1 MATAGSILG
10 HSVLRREDAA
20 LLVGGRPYVDDL
32 DIPARSVVFVRSDV
46 PHGRILSI
54 SGGEGVYVAE
64 DLNIPDMLAGP
75 PAPAHFGRP
84 ALATGT
90 VGYVGDPVAVVVAD
104 TLAEARD
111 RAEEV
116 IVEIEELP
124 GNSDPTAAG
133 EVVFE
138 VDPIEDP
145 GALDGADVVVSF
157 RYVNQKIAPAPMETN
172 GILAIPNVDG
182 TNGQGRLR
190 LWVPTQC
197 PFSVQRTIADCLG
210 LDLDRIH
217 VVVPATGGGFGA
229 KGHAYVEQVVTAALA
244 MRLGE
249 PLLWIES
256 RTENMLHM
264 GHARGQVQDV
274 QVGARADGTVVGMK
288 WSVTQDAGAY
298 PDIGAWLTFYT
309 KMMASGTY
317 RIPRIDFRA
326 RSVVTNTAPT
336 GALRGAGRPEAA
348 ATVER
353 AMDLLAAEVGLDPV
367 EVRRRNL
374 LETHSDPVVTPTGAV
389 YDAGDYLAAMERAVE
404 LVGYDD
410 LRREQAERRARG
422 DRHQLGIGVANYI
435 EVTGNG
441 PSNDYGSVEV
451 HDDGA
456 VTVLSGVSS
465 HGQGHQT
472 TYAQIASEQ
481 LGIGWEHITVVQ
493 SDTDLVPRGNGT
505 YGSRSLQLGGSA
517 IDRAAAAVV
526 DQARQLAA
534 EHLEANVD
542 DIAVYHGEGL
552 GVAGSPDTVLSWSRL
567 AELSP
572 EPLAAECDFDQ
583 GARSYPFG
591 THVAVVEV
599 DTETGGVHQLRHLCV
614 DDCGNVI
621 NPLLAEGQQHG
632 GIAQGIAQAL
642 WEEMVF
648 DVGAGPRTTNFG
660 DYLIPS
666 AAEFCDFETHRNTTP
681 TPLNPLGAK
690 GIGEAGTVGATPAV
704 QSAVIDALAP
714 YGVRHLDMPLT
725 PEKVWRA
732 LSGNG
737 DRNRRSTS
745 T

>member
-20 LLVGGRPYVDDL
+20 LLIGGRPYVDDL

-46 PHGRILSI
+46 PHGRILGI
-54 SGGEGVYVAE
+54 SGGEGVYTAE

-124 GNSDPTAAG
+124 GISDPMAAG

-145 GALDGADVVVSF
+145 EALDGADVVVSF

-182 TNGQGRLR
+182 DDGQGRLR

-197 PFSVQRTIADCLG
+197 PFSVQRTIADCLE
-210 LDLDRIH
+210 LDIDQVH

-274 QVGARADGTVVGMK
+274 QVGARADGTVVGMR

-374 LETHSDPVVTPTGAV
+374 IETHSDPVVTPTGAV

-410 LRREQAERRARG
+410 LRREQAERRRRG

-441 PSNDYGSVEV
+441 PSNDYGSVEI
-451 HDDGA
+451 HDDGTA
-456 VTVLSGVSS
+456 TVLSGVSS

-481 LGIGWEHITVVQ
+481 LGIGWEHITVIQ

-583 GARSYPFG
+583 GARSFPFG

-648 DVGAGPRTTNFG
+648 DAGAGPRTTNFG

-732 LSGNG
+732 LCGDGDGNQ
-737 DRNRRSTS
+737 RSTS

>member
-46 PHGRILSI
+46 PHGRIVSI
-54 SGGEGVYVAE
+54 SGGEGVYTAE

-84 ALATGT
+84 ALARGT
-90 VGYVGDPVAVVVAD
+90 VGYVGDPIAVVVAD
-104 TLAEARD
+104 SLAEARD

-116 IVEIEELP
+116 TVEIEELP
-124 GNSDPTAAG
+124 AVSDPMAAT

-182 TNGQGRLR
+182 TGRLR

-197 PFSVQRTIADCLG
+197 PFSVQQTIAACLE

-229 KGHAYVEQVVTAALA
+229 KGHAYVEQVVTASLA

-249 PLLWIES
+249 PLSWIES

-274 QVGARADGTVVGMK
+274 QIGARADGTVVGMK
-288 WSVTQDAGAY
+288 WNVTQDAGAY
-298 PDIGAWLTFYT
+298 PDIGAWLIFYT

-317 RIPRIDFRA
+317 KIPRMDFRA
-326 RSVVTNTAPT
+326 RSVVTNSAPT

-348 ATVER
+348 ALVER
-353 AMDLLAAEVGLDPV
+353 AMDMLAAETRLDPV

-374 LETHSDPVVTPTGAV
+374 IETHSEPFETLTGAV
-389 YDAGDYLAAMERAVE
+389 YDAGDYLGAMERAVE
-404 LVGYDD
+404 LAGYDE
-410 LRREQAERRARG
+410 LRREQAERRSRG
-422 DRHQLGIGVANYI
+422 DRYQLGIGVANYI

-441 PSNDYGSVEV
+441 PSNDYGSVEI
-451 HDDGA
+451 HDDGTA
-456 VTVLSGVSS
+456 TVLSGVSS

-481 LGIGWEHITVVQ
+481 LGIGWQQISVVQ

-517 IDRAAAAVV
+517 IDRAAAAVA
-526 DQARQLAA
+526 DQARQVAA
-534 EHLEANVD
+534 DYLEANVD
-542 DIAVYHGEGL
+542 DISVYHGEGL
-552 GVAGSPDTVLSWSRL
+552 GVAGSPDTVLSWARL

-583 GARSYPFG
+583 GARTFPFG

-599 DTETGGVHQLRHLCV
+599 DTETGGVRQLRHLCV

-642 WEEMVF
+642 WEEMVY
-648 DVGAGPRTTNFG
+648 DAGAGPRTTNFG

-666 AAEFCDFETHRNTTP
+666 AAEFCNFETHRNNTP

-725 PEKVWRA
+725 PERVWRA
-732 LSGNG
+732 MTTDGNG
-737 DRNRRSTS
+737 R
-745 T
+745 

>member
-1 MATAGSILG
+1 MSRAGSILG

-32 DIPARSVVFVRSDV
+32 DVEARSVVFVRSDV
-46 PHGRILSI
+46 PHGRIVSI
-54 SGGEGVYVAE
+54 SGGEGVYTTD
-64 DLNIPDMLAGP
+64 DLNLPDVLAGA
-75 PAPAHFGRP
+75 PAPSHFGRP
-84 ALATGT
+84 ALARGT
-90 VGYVGDPVAVVVAD
+90 VRYVGEPVAAVVAD

-111 RAEEV
+111 RAENV
-116 IVEIEELP
+116 VVEIEELP
-124 GNSDPTAAG
+124 AVSDPMAAT

-182 TNGQGRLR
+182 SNGRGRLK

-197 PFSVQRTIADCLG
+197 PFSVQGRIATCLG
-210 LDLDRIH
+210 LDIEQVH

-229 KGHAYVEQVVTAALA
+229 KSHAFVEQVVTAALA
-244 MRLGE
+244 VRLGY
-249 PLLWIES
+249 PLRWIES

-274 QVGARADGTVVGMK
+274 QIGARSDGTVVGMK
-288 WSVTQDAGAY
+288 VSVTQDAGAY
-298 PDIGAWLTFYT
+298 PDIGAWLIFYT

-326 RSVVTNTAPT
+326 RSVLTNTAPT

-348 ATVER
+348 ALVER
-353 AMDLLAAEVGLDPV
+353 AMDLVAAELGLDAV

-374 LETHSDPVVTPTGAV
+374 LETHDTPFETPTGAV
-389 YDAGDYLAAMERAVE
+389 YDAGDYLGAMERAVE
-404 LVGYDD
+404 LAGYDD
-410 LRREQAERRARG
+410 LRREQSERRRRG
-422 DRHQLGIGVANYI
+422 DRYQLGIGVANYI

-441 PSNDYGSVEV
+441 PSNDYGSVEI
-451 HDDGA
+451 HDDA
-456 VTVLSGVSS
+456 TVTVLSGVSS

-481 LGIGWEHITVVQ
+481 LGIPMADIAVIQ

-526 DQARQLAA
+526 EQARHVAA
-534 EHLEANVD
+534 EHLEANVE
-542 DIAVYHGEGL
+542 DISVYHGEGL
-552 GVAGSPDTVLSWSRL
+552 GVAGSPGTVLSWRKL
-567 AELSP
+567 AELAS

-583 GARSYPFG
+583 GARTYPFG

-599 DTETGGVHQLRHLCV
+599 DTETGGVRQLRHLCV

-632 GIAQGIAQAL
+632 GIAQGIGQAL
-642 WEEMVF
+642 WEEMVY
-648 DVGAGPRTTNFG
+648 DADAGPRTTNFG

-704 QSAVIDALAP
+704 QSAVVDALAP
-714 YGVRHLDMPLT
+714 FGVRHLDMPLT

-732 LSGNG
+732 ISGNG
-737 DRNRRSTS
+737 NGR
-745 T
+745 

>member
-32 DIPARSVVFVRSDV
+32 DVDARSVVFVRSDV
-46 PHGRILSI
+46 PHGRIIDI
-54 SGGEGVYVAE
+54 SGGEGVYTAE
-64 DLNIPDMLAGP
+64 DLDLPDMLAGA

-84 ALATGT
+84 TLARGT
-90 VGYVGDPVAVVVAD
+90 VGYVGDPIAAVVAD
-104 TLAEARD
+104 TLTEARD
-111 RAEEV
+111 RAEDV
-116 IVEIEELP
+116 VVEIEELP
-124 GNSDPTAAG
+124 ANSDPMAAT

-145 GALDGADVVVSF
+145 GALDDADVVVSF

-172 GILAIPNVDG
+172 GILAIPNVDA
-182 TNGQGRLR
+182 TNGEGRLR

-197 PFSVQRTIADCLG
+197 PFSVQRTMATCLG
-210 LDLDRIH
+210 LDIEQVH

-244 MRLGE
+244 LRLGY
-249 PLLWIES
+249 PLRWIES

-274 QVGARADGTVVGMK
+274 RIGARADGTVVGMK
-288 WSVTQDAGAY
+288 VNVTADAGAY

-326 RSVVTNTAPT
+326 RSVLTNTAPT

-348 ATVER
+348 ALVER
-353 AMDLLAAEVGLDPV
+353 AMDLLAAEIGLDAV

-374 LETHSDPVVTPTGAV
+374 LETHSGPVTTPTGAV
-389 YDAGDYLAAMERAVE
+389 YDSGDYLGTMERAIE
-404 LVGYDD
+404 LAGYDD
-410 LRREQAERRARG
+410 LRHEQSERRNRG
-422 DRHQLGIGVANYI
+422 DRHLLGIGVANYI

-441 PSNDYGSVEV
+441 PSSDYGSVRI
-451 HDDGA
+451 HDDGTA
-456 VTVLSGVSS
+456 TVLSGVSS

-481 LGIGWEHITVVQ
+481 LGIPMADIAVIQ

-517 IDRAAAAVV
+517 IDRAAVAVV
-526 DQARQLAA
+526 EQARNVAA

-542 DIAVYHGEGL
+542 DIAVYHGDGL
-552 GVAGSPDTVLSWSRL
+552 GVAGSPGTVLSWERL
-567 AELSP
+567 AALSP
-572 EPLAAECDFDQ
+572 EPLTAECDFDQ
-583 GARSYPFG
+583 GARTFPFG

-599 DTETGGVHQLRHLCV
+599 DTETGGVRLLRHLCV
-614 DDCGNVI
+614 DDCGNVV

-632 GIAQGIAQAL
+632 GIAQGVAQAL
-642 WEEMVF
+642 WEEMVY
-648 DVGAGPRTTNFG
+648 DDHAGPRTTNFG

-666 AAEFCDFETHRNTTP
+666 AAEFCDFETHRTTTP

-714 YGVRHLDMPLT
+714 FGVRHLDMPLT

-732 LSGNG
+732 MSDSSNG
-737 DRNRRSTS
+737 H
-745 T
+745 

>member
-1 MATAGSILG
+1 MTTAGSILG

-20 LLVGGRPYVDDL
+20 LLTGGRAYVDDL
-32 DIPARSVVFVRSDV
+32 DLPARSVVFVRSDV
-46 PHGRILSI
+46 PHGRIVGI
-54 SGGEGVYVAE
+54 SGGEGVYTAE
-64 DLNIPDMLAGP
+64 DLNLPDMLAGP
-75 PAPAHFGRP
+75 PAPSHFGRP
-84 ALATGT
+84 ALARGT
-90 VGYVGDPVAVVVAD
+90 VGYVGDPVAAVVAD

-116 IVEIEELP
+116 TVEIEELP
-124 GNSDPTAAG
+124 AVSDLNDAT

-138 VDPIEDP
+138 VDPLDDP
-145 GALDGADVVVSF
+145 EALEGADVVVPF

-172 GILAIPNVDG
+172 GILAVPNADDR
-182 TNGQGRLR
+182 GRLG

-197 PFSVQRTIADCLG
+197 PFSVRATIATCLG
-210 LDLDRIH
+210 LDTEQVH

-244 MRLGE
+244 VRLGE

-274 QVGARADGTVVGMK
+274 RIGARSDGTVVGMRI
-288 WSVTQDAGAY
+288 SVTQDAGAY

-326 RSVVTNTAPT
+326 RSVVTNSAPT

-348 ATVER
+348 ALVER
-353 AMDLLAAEVGLDPV
+353 GMDLVAAELGLDPV

-374 LETHSDPVVTPTGAV
+374 IEAHSDPVETPTGAV
-389 YDAGDYLAAMERAVE
+389 YDSGDYLAAMERAVE
-404 LVGYDD
+404 LAGYDD
-410 LRREQAERRARG
+410 LRAEQSERRRRG
-422 DRHQLGIGVANYI
+422 DRFQLGIGVANYI

-441 PSNDYGSVEV
+441 PSTDYGSVEV
-451 HDDGA
+451 HTDGT

-472 TYAQIASEQ
+472 TYAQIASAQ
-481 LGIGWEHITVVQ
+481 LGIPHDHIAVVQ

-517 IDRAAAAVV
+517 IDRAAAAVTE
-526 DQARQLAA
+526 QARRVAA
-534 EHLEANVD
+534 EHLEANID
-542 DIAVYHGEGL
+542 DIDVYHGEGL
-552 GVAGSPDTVLSWSRL
+552 GVAGSPDTVLSWARL
-567 AELSP
+567 VELSP
-572 EPLAAECDFDQ
+572 ESLAAECDFDQ
-583 GARSYPFG
+583 GARTFPFG

-599 DTETGGVHQLRHLCV
+599 DTETGAVRQLRHLCV

-642 WEEMVF
+642 WEEMVY
-648 DVGAGPRTTNFG
+648 DEGAGPRTTNFG

-666 AAEFCDFETHRNTTP
+666 AAEFCNFETHRNTTP

-732 LSGNG
+732 LSGSG
-737 DRNRRSTS
+737 SGA
-745 T
+745 

>member
-1 MATAGSILG
+1 MTVTAGSILG

-46 PHGRILSI
+46 PHGRIVSI
-54 SGGEGVYVAE
+54 SGGEGVYTAE

-84 ALATGT
+84 ALARGT
-90 VGYVGDPVAVVVAD
+90 VGYVGDPIAAVVAD
-104 TLAEARD
+104 THAEARD
-111 RAEEV
+111 RAEDV
-116 IVEIEELP
+116 VVEIEELP
-124 GNSDPTAAG
+124 AVSDPMAAT

-182 TNGQGRLR
+182 TGRLR

-197 PFSVQRTIADCLG
+197 PFSVQRTIATCLE
-210 LDLDRIH
+210 LDIEQVH

-229 KGHAYVEQVVTAALA
+229 KGHAYVEQVVTASLA

-274 QVGARADGTVVGMK
+274 QIGGRTDGTVVGMK
-288 WSVTQDAGAY
+288 WNVTQDAGAY

-317 RIPRIDFRA
+317 RIPRMDFQA
-326 RSVVTNTAPT
+326 RSVVTNSAPT

-348 ATVER
+348 ALVER
-353 AMDLLAAEVGLDPV
+353 AMDMLAAETGLDPV

-374 LETHSDPVVTPTGAV
+374 IETHSEPFETLTGAV
-389 YDAGDYLAAMERAVE
+389 YDAGDYLGAMERAVE
-404 LVGYDD
+404 LAGYDD

-422 DRHQLGIGVANYI
+422 DRYQLGIGVANYI

-441 PSNDYGSVEV
+441 PSNDYGSVEI
-451 HDDGA
+451 HDDGTA
-456 VTVLSGVSS
+456 TVLSGVSS

-481 LGIGWEHITVVQ
+481 LGIGWQQISVVQ

-517 IDRAAAAVV
+517 IDRAAAAVA
-526 DQARQLAA
+526 DQARQVAA
-534 EHLEANVD
+534 DYLEANVD
-542 DIAVYHGEGL
+542 DISVYHGEGL
-552 GVAGSPDTVLSWSRL
+552 GVAGSPDTVLSWARL

-572 EPLAAECDFDQ
+572 DPLAAEVDFDQ
-583 GARSYPFG
+583 GARTFPFG

-599 DTETGGVHQLRHLCV
+599 DTETGGVQQLRHLCV

-642 WEEMVF
+642 WEEMVY
-648 DVGAGPRTTNFG
+648 DAAAGPRTTNFG

-666 AAEFCDFETHRNTTP
+666 AAEFCDFETHRNNTP

-725 PEKVWRA
+725 PERVWRA
-732 LSGNG
+732 MTTGGNG
-737 DRNRRSTS
+737 R
-745 T
+745 

>member
-32 DIPARSVVFVRSDV
+32 DVDARSVVFVRSDV
-46 PHGRILSI
+46 PHGRIIGI
-54 SGGEGVYVAE
+54 SGGDGVYTAE
-64 DLNIPDMLAGP
+64 DLDLPDMLAGA

-84 ALATGT
+84 TLARGT
-90 VGYVGDPVAVVVAD
+90 VGYVGDPIAAVVAD
-104 TLAEARD
+104 TLTEARD
-111 RAEEV
+111 RAEDV
-116 IVEIEELP
+116 VVEIEELP
-124 GNSDPTAAG
+124 AVSDPMAAT

-172 GILAIPNVDG
+172 GILAIPNVDA
-182 TNGQGRLR
+182 TNGQERLR

-197 PFSVQRTIADCLG
+197 PFSVRRTMASCLG
-210 LDLDRIH
+210 LDIEQVH

-229 KGHAYVEQVVTAALA
+229 KAHAYVEQVVTAALA
-244 MRLGE
+244 VRLGY
-249 PLLWIES
+249 PLRWIES

-274 QVGARADGTVVGMK
+274 EIGARADGTVVGMK
-288 WSVTQDAGAY
+288 VRVTADAGAY
-298 PDIGAWLTFYT
+298 PDIGAWLIFYT

-326 RSVVTNTAPT
+326 RSVITNTAPT

-348 ATVER
+348 ALVER
-353 AMDLLAAEVGLDPV
+353 AMDLLAAEIGLDAV

-374 LETHSDPVVTPTGAV
+374 IETHSEPVETPTGAV
-389 YDAGDYLAAMERAVE
+389 YDAGDYLGAMERAVE
-404 LVGYDD
+404 LVDYDD
-410 LRREQAERRARG
+410 LRHDQSERRRRG
-422 DRHQLGIGVANYI
+422 DRHQIGIGVANYI

-441 PSNDYGSVEV
+441 PSTDYGSVRI
-451 HDDGA
+451 HDNGT

-481 LGIGWEHITVVQ
+481 LGIPMADITVIQ

-526 DQARQLAA
+526 EQARRIAA
-534 EHLEANVD
+534 EHLEANAD
-542 DIAVYHGEGL
+542 DIATYRGEGL

-567 AELSP
+567 AELAP

-583 GARSYPFG
+583 GARTFPFG

-599 DTETGGVHQLRHLCV
+599 DSETGGVRMLRHLCV

-632 GIAQGIAQAL
+632 GIAQGVAQAL
-642 WEEMVF
+642 WEEMVY
-648 DVGAGPRTTNFG
+648 DAGAGPRTTNFG

-704 QSAVIDALAP
+704 QSAVIDALTP
-714 YGVRHLDMPLT
+714 FGVRHLDMPLT

-732 LSGNG
+732 MSTGGNG
-737 DRNRRSTS
+737 R
-745 T
+745 

>member
-46 PHGRILSI
+46 PHGRIVSI
-54 SGGEGVYVAE
+54 SGGEGVYTAE

-90 VGYVGDPVAVVVAD
+90 VGYVGDPIAVVVAG

-116 IVEIEELP
+116 VVEIEELP
-124 GNSDPTAAG
+124 AVSDPMEGT
-133 EVVFE
+133 EIVFE

-145 GALDGADVVVSF
+145 GALDDAEVVVSF

-182 TNGQGRLR
+182 TGRLR

-197 PFSVQRTIADCLG
+197 PFSVQQTIAACLE
-210 LDLDRIH
+210 LDLDQIH

-229 KGHAYVEQVVTAALA
+229 KGHAYVEQVVTASLA

-249 PLLWIES
+249 PLRWIES

-274 QVGARADGTVVGMK
+274 QIGARADGTVVGMK
-288 WSVTQDAGAY
+288 WNVTQDAGAY

-317 RIPRIDFRA
+317 KIPRMDFRA
-326 RSVVTNTAPT
+326 RSVVTNSAPT

-348 ATVER
+348 ALVER
-353 AMDLLAAEVGLDPV
+353 AMDMLAAETGLDPV

-374 LETHSDPVVTPTGAV
+374 IETHSEPVETLTGAV
-389 YDAGDYLAAMERAVE
+389 YDAGDYLGAMERAVE
-404 LVGYDD
+404 LAGYDD
-410 LRREQAERRARG
+410 LRREQAERRACG
-422 DRHQLGIGVANYI
+422 DRYQLGIGVANYI

-441 PSNDYGSVEV
+441 PSNDYGSVEI
-451 HDDGA
+451 HDDGTA
-456 VTVLSGVSS
+456 TVLSGVSS

-481 LGIGWEHITVVQ
+481 LGIGWQQISVVQ

-517 IDRAAAAVV
+517 IDRAAAAVA
-526 DQARQLAA
+526 DQARQVAA
-534 EHLEANVD
+534 DYLEANVD
-542 DIAVYHGEGL
+542 DISVYHGEGL

-583 GARSYPFG
+583 GSRTFPFG

-599 DTETGGVHQLRHLCV
+599 DTETGGVRQLRHLCV

-632 GIAQGIAQAL
+632 GIAQGVAQAL
-642 WEEMVF
+642 WEEMVY
-648 DVGAGPRTTNFG
+648 DAGAGPRTTNFG

-666 AAEFCDFETHRNTTP
+666 AAEFCDFETHRNNTP

-725 PEKVWRA
+725 PERVWRA
-732 LSGNG
+732 MTTDGNG
-737 DRNRRSTS
+737 R
-745 T
+745 

>member
-1 MATAGSILG
+1 MATAGSVLG
-10 HSVLRREDAA
+10 HGVLRREDAA

-32 DIPARSVVFVRSDV
+32 DIETRSVVFVRSDV
-46 PHGRILSI
+46 PHGRIISI
-54 SGGEGVYVAE
+54 SGGEGVYTAE
-64 DLNIPDMLAGP
+64 DLDLPDMLAGP

-84 ALATGT
+84 ALARGT
-90 VGYVGDPVAVVVAD
+90 VGYVGDPLAAVVAD
-104 TLAEARD
+104 TVAEARD
-111 RAEEV
+111 RAEDV
-116 IVEIEELP
+116 VVEIEELP
-124 GNSDPTAAG
+124 ANSDPMAAT

-138 VDPIEDP
+138 VDPIDDP

-172 GILAIPNVDG
+172 GILAIPNVDA
-182 TNGQGRLR
+182 TNGHERLR

-197 PFSVQRTIADCLG
+197 PFSVQRTMATCLG
-210 LDLDRIH
+210 LDIEQVH

-244 MRLGE
+244 VRLGY
-249 PLLWIES
+249 PLRWIES

-274 QVGARADGTVVGMK
+274 EIGARADGTVVGMK
-288 WSVTQDAGAY
+288 VRVTADAGAY
-298 PDIGAWLTFYT
+298 PDIGAWLIFYT

-348 ATVER
+348 ALVER
-353 AMDLLAAEVGLDPV
+353 AMDLLAAEIGLDAV

-374 LETHSDPVVTPTGAV
+374 LETHSDPVTTATGAV
-389 YDAGDYLAAMERAVE
+389 YDAGDYLGTMERAVE

-410 LRREQAERRARG
+410 LRHEQSERRNRG
-422 DRHQLGIGVANYI
+422 DRHLLGIGVANYI

-441 PSNDYGSVEV
+441 PSSDYGSVRI
-451 HDDGA
+451 HDDGTA
-456 VTVLSGVSS
+456 TVLSGVSS

-481 LGIGWEHITVVQ
+481 LGIPMADIAVIQ

-517 IDRAAAAVV
+517 IDRAAVAVV
-526 DQARQLAA
+526 EQARNVAA

-542 DIAVYHGEGL
+542 DVAVYHGDGL
-552 GVAGSPDTVLSWSRL
+552 GVAGSPGTVLSWERL
-567 AELSP
+567 AALSP
-572 EPLAAECDFDQ
+572 EPLTAECDFDQ
-583 GARSYPFG
+583 GARTFPFG

-599 DTETGGVHQLRHLCV
+599 DTETGGVRLLRHLCV
-614 DDCGNVI
+614 DDCGNVV

-632 GIAQGIAQAL
+632 GIAQGVAQAL
-642 WEEMVF
+642 WEEMVY
-648 DVGAGPRTTNFG
+648 DDHAGPRTTNFG

-666 AAEFCDFETHRNTTP
+666 AAEFCDFETHRTTTP

-714 YGVRHLDMPLT
+714 FGVRHLDMPLT

-732 LSGNG
+732 MSDTSNG
-737 DRNRRSTS
+737 H
-745 T
+745 

>member
-20 LLVGGRPYVDDL
+20 LLTGGRPYVDDL
-32 DIPARSVVFVRSDV
+32 QIEARSVVFVRSDV

-54 SGGEGVYVAE
+54 SGGEGVYTAE
-64 DLNIPDMLAGP
+64 DLDLPDMLAGP
-75 PAPAHFGRP
+75 PAPSHFGRP

-90 VGYVGDPVAVVVAD
+90 VGYVGDPVAAVVAD
-104 TLAEARD
+104 TPAEARD

-116 IVEIEELP
+116 FVEIEELP
-124 GNSDPTAAG
+124 GNSDLMAAT

-138 VDPIEDP
+138 VDPLEDP
-145 GALDGADVVVSF
+145 GALDDAEVVVSF
-157 RYVNQKIAPAPMETN
+157 RYVNHKIAPAPMETN
-172 GILAIPNVDG
+172 GILAIPNFDG
-182 TNGQGRLR
+182 EQRLR
-190 LWVPTQC
+190 LWVPTQS
-197 PFSVQRTIADCLG
+197 PFSVQQTIATCLG
-210 LDLDRIH
+210 LDVDQVH

-244 MRLGE
+244 VRLGE
-249 PLLWIES
+249 PLLWTES

-274 QVGARADGTVVGMK
+274 QLGARADGTVVGMK
-288 WSVTQDAGAY
+288 VSVTQDAGAY

-309 KMMASGTY
+309 KMMAAGTY
-317 RIPRIDFRA
+317 QIPRIDFRA

-348 ATVER
+348 ALIER
-353 AMDLLAAEVGLDPV
+353 GMDLLAAEIGLDPV

-374 LETHSDPVVTPTGAV
+374 IQTHSDPVETLTGAV
-389 YDAGDYLAAMERAVE
+389 YDAGDYLGAMERAVG
-404 LVGYDD
+404 LVGYEE
-410 LRREQAERRARG
+410 LRREQAERRSRG
-422 DRHQLGIGVANYI
+422 DRYQLGIGVANYI

-441 PSNDYGSVEV
+441 PSSDYGSVEI
-451 HDDGA
+451 HADGTA
-456 VTVLSGVSS
+456 TVLSGVSS

-481 LGIGWEHITVVQ
+481 LGMPWGDITVVQ

-517 IDRAAAAVV
+517 IDRAAAEVV
-526 DQARQLAA
+526 ERARQVAA
-534 EHLEANVD
+534 EHLEANAD

-552 GVAGSPDTVLSWSRL
+552 GVAGSPDTVLSWAKL

-583 GARSYPFG
+583 GARTFPFG
-591 THVAVVEV
+591 THVAVVEL
-599 DTETGGVHQLRHLCV
+599 DTETGGVRQLRHLCV

-642 WEEMVF
+642 WEEMVY
-648 DVGAGPRTTNFG
+648 DADAGPRTTNFG

-666 AAEFCDFETHRNTTP
+666 AAEFCSFETYRNTTP

-704 QSAVIDALAP
+704 QSAVVDALAP

-732 LSGNG
+732 MSGVG
-737 DRNRRSTS
+737 SAG
-745 T
+745 

>member
-10 HSVLRREDAA
+10 HGVLRREDAA

-32 DIPARSVVFVRSDV
+32 DIEARSVVFVRSDV

-54 SGGEGVYVAE
+54 SGGEGVYTAD

-75 PAPAHFGRP
+75 PAPSHFGRP
-84 ALATGT
+84 ALARGT
-90 VGYVGDPVAVVVAD
+90 VGYVGDPVAAVVAD
-104 TLAEARD
+104 TVAEAHD
-111 RAEEV
+111 RAEDV
-116 IVEIEELP
+116 FVEIEQLP
-124 GNSDPTAAG
+124 AVSDPMAAT

-145 GALDGADVVVSF
+145 GALDDADVVVSF

-182 TNGQGRLR
+182 TGRLR

-197 PFSVQRTIADCLG
+197 PFSVQQTIAACLEI
-210 LDLDRIH
+210 DLDRVH

-274 QVGARADGTVVGMK
+274 QIGARADGTVVGMK

-353 AMDLLAAEVGLDPV
+353 AMDILAAELGMDAV

-374 LETHSDPVVTPTGAV
+374 IETHSEPVETLTGAV
-389 YDAGDYLAAMERAVE
+389 YDAGDYLGAMERAVE
-404 LVGYDD
+404 LAGYDE

-422 DRHQLGIGVANYI
+422 DRYQLGIGVANYI

-441 PSNDYGSVEV
+441 PSNDFGSVEI
-451 HDDGA
+451 HDDGT

-481 LGIGWEHITVVQ
+481 LGIGWEQISVVQ

-517 IDRAAAAVV
+517 IDRAAAAVA
-526 DQARQLAA
+526 DQARQVAA
-534 EHLEANVD
+534 DYLEANVD
-542 DIAVYHGEGL
+542 DISVYHGEGL

-583 GARSYPFG
+583 GARTFPFG

-599 DTETGGVHQLRHLCV
+599 DTETGGVQQLRHLCV

-642 WEEMVF
+642 WEEMVY
-648 DVGAGPRTTNFG
+648 DAGAGPRTTNFG

-666 AAEFCDFETHRNTTP
+666 AAEFCEFETHRNTTP

-704 QSAVIDALAP
+704 QSAVLDALAP
-714 YGVRHLDMPLT
+714 FGVRHLDMPLT
-725 PEKVWRA
+725 PGKVWQA
-732 LSGNG
+732 MATSGNG
-737 DRNRRSTS
+737 RQ
-745 T
+745 

>member
-32 DIPARSVVFVRSDV
+32 DVDARSVVFVRSDV
-46 PHGRILSI
+46 PHGRIIGI
-54 SGGEGVYVAE
+54 SGGDGVYTAE
-64 DLNIPDMLAGP
+64 DLDLPDMLAGA

-84 ALATGT
+84 TLARGT
-90 VGYVGDPVAVVVAD
+90 VGYVGDPIAAVVAD
-104 TLAEARD
+104 TFAEARD
-111 RAEEV
+111 RAEDV
-116 IVEIEELP
+116 VVEIEELP
-124 GNSDPTAAG
+124 AVSDPMAAT

-172 GILAIPNVDG
+172 GILAIPNVDA
-182 TNGQGRLR
+182 TNGQERLR

-197 PFSVQRTIADCLG
+197 PFSVRRTMASCLG
-210 LDLDRIH
+210 LDIEQVH

-229 KGHAYVEQVVTAALA
+229 KAHAYVEQVVTAALA
-244 MRLGE
+244 VRLGY
-249 PLLWIES
+249 PLRWIES

-274 QVGARADGTVVGMK
+274 EIGARADGTVVGMK
-288 WSVTQDAGAY
+288 VRVTADAGAY
-298 PDIGAWLTFYT
+298 PDIGAWLIFYT

-326 RSVVTNTAPT
+326 RSVITNTAPT

-348 ATVER
+348 ALVER
-353 AMDLLAAEVGLDPV
+353 AMDLLAAEIGLDAV

-374 LETHSDPVVTPTGAV
+374 IETHSEPVETPTGAV
-389 YDAGDYLAAMERAVE
+389 YDAGDYLGAMERAVE
-404 LVGYDD
+404 LVDYDD
-410 LRREQAERRARG
+410 LRHDQSERRRRG
-422 DRHQLGIGVANYI
+422 DRHQIGIGVANYI

-441 PSNDYGSVEV
+441 PSTDYGSVRI
-451 HDDGA
+451 HDNGT

-481 LGIGWEHITVVQ
+481 LGIPMADITVIQ

-526 DQARQLAA
+526 EHARRIAA
-534 EHLEANVD
+534 EHLEANAD
-542 DIAVYHGEGL
+542 DIATYRGEGL

-567 AELSP
+567 AELAP

-583 GARSYPFG
+583 GARTFPFG

-599 DTETGGVHQLRHLCV
+599 DSETGGVRMLRHLCV

-632 GIAQGIAQAL
+632 GIAQGVAQAL
-642 WEEMVF
+642 WEEMVY
-648 DVGAGPRTTNFG
+648 DAGAGPRTTNFG

-704 QSAVIDALAP
+704 QSAVIDALTP
-714 YGVRHLDMPLT
+714 FGVRHLDMPLT

-732 LSGNG
+732 MSTGGNG
-737 DRNRRSTS
+737 R
-745 T
+745 

>member
-10 HSVLRREDAA
+10 HSVLRREDAG
-20 LLVGGRPYVDDL
+20 LLTGGRSYVDDL
-32 DIPARSVVFVRSDV
+32 DIAARSVVFVRSDV
-46 PHGRILSI
+46 PHGRIVGI
-54 SGGEGVYVAE
+54 SGGEGVFTAE
-64 DLNIPDMLAGP
+64 DLQLPDMLAGP

-90 VGYVGDPVAVVVAD
+90 VGYVGDPVAVVVGD

-124 GNSDPTAAG
+124 GNADPMAAS

-145 GALDGADVVVSF
+145 GALEGADVVVSF
-157 RYVNQKIAPAPMETN
+157 RYLNQKIAPAPMETN
-172 GILAIPNVDG
+172 GILAVPDFDG
-182 TNGQGRLR
+182 AGRLR
-190 LWVPTQC
+190 LWVPTQS
-197 PFSVQRTIADCLG
+197 PFSVRQTVADCLR
-210 LDLDRIH
+210 LDPDRIH

-244 MRLGE
+244 VRLGE
-249 PLLWIES
+249 PLLWVES

-274 QVGARADGTVVGMK
+274 QIGARADGTVVGMT
-288 WSVTQDAGAY
+288 WRVTQDAGAY

-326 RSVVTNTAPT
+326 RSVITNTAPT

-353 AMDLLAAEVGLDPV
+353 AMDLLAAELGMDPV

-374 LETHSDPVVTPTGAV
+374 IETHSEPVVTPTGAV
-389 YDAGDYLAAMERAVE
+389 YDAGDYLAAMERAVD
-404 LVGYDD
+404 LVGYDE
-410 LRREQAERRARG
+410 LRAAQAERRRRG

-441 PSNDYGSVEV
+441 PSSDYGSVEI
-451 HDDGA
+451 HDDGT

-481 LGIGWEHITVVQ
+481 LGIPWERITVVQ
-493 SDTDLVPRGNGT
+493 SDTDVVPRGNGT

-517 IDRAAAAVV
+517 IDRAAAGVV
-526 DQARQLAA
+526 DQARQIAA
-534 EHLEANVD
+534 DHLEANVE
-542 DIAVYHGEGL
+542 DITVYHGAGL
-552 GVAGSPDTVLSWSRL
+552 GVAGSPDTALPWSKL
-567 AELSP
+567 AELAA

-583 GARSYPFG
+583 GARTFPFG

-599 DTETGGVHQLRHLCV
+599 DTETGGVRQLRHLCV

-632 GIAQGIAQAL
+632 GVAQGIAQAL

-648 DVGAGPRTTNFG
+648 DAGAGPRTTNFG

-725 PEKVWRA
+725 PERVWRA
-732 LSGNG
+732 LAG
-737 DRNRRSTS
+737 DGDGAQRGTAP
-745 T
+745 

>member
-1 MATAGSILG
+1 MSRAGSILG

-46 PHGRILSI
+46 PHGRIVDI
-54 SGGEGVYVAE
+54 SGGEGVYTAD
-64 DLNIPDMLAGP
+64 DLNLPDMLAGP
-75 PAPAHFGRP
+75 PAPSHFGRP
-84 ALATGT
+84 ALARGT
-90 VGYVGDPVAVVVAD
+90 VGYVGDPVAAVVAD

-124 GNSDPTAAG
+124 GISDPMDSK

-138 VDPIEDP
+138 VDPLEDP
-145 GALDGADVVVSF
+145 GALDGADVVASF

-172 GILAIPNVDG
+172 GILAIPNVDAV
-182 TNGQGRLR
+182 NGRGRLR

-197 PFSVQRTIADCLG
+197 PFSVQATIADCL
-210 LDLDRIH
+210 DIDIEQVH

-244 MRLGE
+244 MRLGQ
-249 PLLWIES
+249 PLRWIES

-274 QVGARADGTVVGMK
+274 EIGARADGAVVGMK
-288 WSVTQDAGAY
+288 IRVTQDAGAY
-298 PDIGAWLTFYT
+298 PDIGAWLIFYT

-336 GALRGAGRPEAA
+336 GALRGAGRPEACA
-348 ATVER
+348 LVER
-353 AMDLLAAEVGLDPV
+353 AMDLLAAELGMDAV

-374 LETHSDPVVTPTGAV
+374 LETHSTPVETLTGAV
-389 YDAGDYLAAMERAVE
+389 YDSGDYLGAMERAVE
-404 LVGYDD
+404 LAGYDE
-410 LRREQAERRARG
+410 LRAEQAERRRRG

-441 PSNDYGSVEV
+441 PSNDYGSVEI
-451 HDDGA
+451 HDDGT

-481 LGIGWEHITVVQ
+481 LGIGWEQITVVQ

-526 DQARQLAA
+526 DQARQVAA

-542 DIAVYHGEGL
+542 DIAVYHEEGL

-583 GARSYPFG
+583 GARTFPFG

-599 DTETGGVHQLRHLCV
+599 DTETGDVRQLRHLCV

-642 WEEMVF
+642 WEEMVY
-648 DVGAGPRTTNFG
+648 DTGGGPRTTNFG

-704 QSAVIDALAP
+704 QSAVLDALTP
-714 YGVRHLDMPLT
+714 FGVRHLDMPFT

-732 LSGNG
+732 AAGAGNG
-737 DRNRRSTS
+737 R
-745 T
+745 

>member
-1 MATAGSILG
+1 MAPAGSILG

-32 DIPARSVVFVRSDV
+32 DVEARSVVFVRSDV
-46 PHGRILSI
+46 PHGRIVSI
-54 SGGEGVYVAE
+54 SGGEGVYTAE
-64 DLNIPDMLAGP
+64 DLDLPDMMAGP
-75 PAPAHFGRP
+75 PAPSHFGRP
-84 ALATGT
+84 ALARGT
-90 VGYVGDPVAVVVAD
+90 VGYVGDPLAVVVAGS
-104 TLAEARD
+104 LAEARD

-116 IVEIEELP
+116 VVEIEELP
-124 GNSDPTAAG
+124 AVSDPMEGT

-138 VDPIEDP
+138 VDPVDDP
-145 GALDGADVVVSF
+145 GALDGAEVVVPF

-172 GILAIPNVDG
+172 GILAIPELDAAG
-182 TNGQGRLR
+182 GLGRLR

-197 PFSVQRTIADCLG
+197 PFGVRQTMATCLG
-210 LDLDRIH
+210 LDIDQVH

-244 MRLGE
+244 VRLGE

-274 QVGARADGTVVGMK
+274 EVGARADGTVVGMRI
-288 WSVTQDAGAY
+288 SVTQDAGAY

-317 RIPRIDFRA
+317 LIPRIDFRA

-348 ATVER
+348 ALVER
-353 AMDLLAAEVGLDPV
+353 AMDLLAAELDMDPV

-374 LETHSDPVVTPTGAV
+374 LETHSGPVETPTGAV
-389 YDAGDYLAAMERAVE
+389 YDAGDYLGAMERAVE
-404 LVGYDD
+404 LAGYDE
-410 LRREQAERRARG
+410 LRREQAERRRRG

-451 HDDGA
+451 HDDA
-456 VTVLSGVSS
+456 TVTVLSGVSS

-481 LGIGWEHITVVQ
+481 LGIPWQHISVVQ

-517 IDRAAAAVV
+517 IDRAAAEVV
-526 DQARQLAA
+526 EQARRVAA

-542 DIAVYHGEGL
+542 DIAVYHGQGL
-552 GVAGSPDTVLSWSRL
+552 GVAGSPDTVLSWSTL
-567 AELSP
+567 AELSS

-583 GARSYPFG
+583 GARTFPFG

-599 DTETGGVHQLRHLCV
+599 DTETGGVRQLRHLCV

-632 GIAQGIAQAL
+632 GIAQGVAQAL
-642 WEEMVF
+642 WEEMVY
-648 DVGAGPRTTNFG
+648 DAGAGPRTTNFG

-666 AAEFCDFETHRNTTP
+666 AAEFCDFETHRNNTP

-704 QSAVIDALAP
+704 QSAVLDALAP
-714 YGVRHLDMPLT
+714 FGVRHLDMPLT

-732 LSGNG
+732 VAGAGNG
-737 DRNRRSTS
+737 NGS
-745 T
+745 

>member
-32 DIPARSVVFVRSDV
+32 DIEARSVVFVRSDV
-46 PHGRILSI
+46 PHGRIVGI
-54 SGGEGVYVAE
+54 SGGEGVYTAE
-64 DLNIPDMLAGP
+64 DLDLPDMMAGP

-84 ALATGT
+84 ALARGT
-90 VGYVGDPVAVVVAD
+90 VGYVGDPVAAVVAD
-104 TLAEARD
+104 TVTEARD

-124 GNSDPTAAG
+124 AVSDPMEGT

-138 VDPIEDP
+138 VDPIDDP
-145 GALDGADVVVSF
+145 GALDDADVVVSF

-172 GILAIPNVDG
+172 GILAIPDADG
-182 TNGQGRLR
+182 SNGRGRLR

-197 PFSVQRTIADCLG
+197 PFSVQQTIATSLG
-210 LDLDRIH
+210 LDTEQVH
-217 VVVPATGGGFGA
+217 VIVPATGGGFGA

-244 MRLGE
+244 TRLGC
-249 PLLWIES
+249 PLRWIES

-274 QVGARADGTVVGMK
+274 RIGARADGTVVGMK
-288 WSVTQDAGAY
+288 IEVTQDAGAY

-348 ATVER
+348 ALVER
-353 AMDLLAAEVGLDPV
+353 AMDLLAAEVGIDPV

-374 LETHSDPVVTPTGAV
+374 LETHSTPVETPTGAV
-389 YDAGDYLAAMERAVE
+389 YDAGDYLRAMERAVD
-404 LVGYDD
+404 LAGYGA
-410 LRREQAERRARG
+410 LREEQSERRRRG
-422 DRHQLGIGVANYI
+422 DRHQIGIGVANYI

-441 PSNDYGSVEV
+441 PSTDYGSVEI
-451 HDDGA
+451 HDDGTA
-456 VTVLSGVSS
+456 TVLSGVSS

-481 LGIGWEHITVVQ
+481 LGIPPADIAVVQ

-517 IDRAAAAVV
+517 IDRAAAAVTE
-526 DQARQLAA
+526 QARRVAA

-552 GVAGSPDTVLSWSRL
+552 GVAGSPDTVLTWSRL
-567 AELSP
+567 VELAP
-572 EPLAAECDFDQ
+572 APLAAECDFDQ
-583 GARSYPFG
+583 GARTFPFG

-599 DTETGGVHQLRHLCV
+599 DTETGGVRMLRHLCV

-632 GIAQGIAQAL
+632 GIAQGVAQAL
-642 WEEMVF
+642 WEEMVY
-648 DVGAGPRTTNFG
+648 DAGAGPRTTNFG

-690 GIGEAGTVGATPAV
+690 GIGEAGTVGATPAT
-704 QSAVIDALAP
+704 QSAVLDALAP
-714 YGVRHLDMPLT
+714 FGVRHLDMPLT
-725 PEKVWRA
+725 PEKIWRA
-732 LSGNG
+732 LSGAGNG
-737 DRNRRSTS
+737 R
-745 T
+745 

>member
-1 MATAGSILG
+1 MSRTGSILG

-32 DIPARSVVFVRSDV
+32 DIEARNVVFVRSDV
-46 PHGRILSI
+46 PYGRIVSI
-54 SGGEGVYVAE
+54 SGGEGVYTAD
-64 DLNIPDMLAGP
+64 DLNLPDMLAGP
-75 PAPAHFGRP
+75 PAPSHFGRP
-84 ALATGT
+84 ALARGT
-90 VGYVGDPVAVVVAD
+90 VGYVGDPVAAVVAD
-104 TLAEARD
+104 TLPEARD

-116 IVEIEELP
+116 TVEIEELP
-124 GNSDPTAAG
+124 AVSDPLDST

-145 GALDGADVVVSF
+145 GALDGADVVVPF

-172 GILAIPNVDG
+172 GILAIPNVDA
-182 TNGQGRLR
+182 TNGRGRLR

-197 PFSVQRTIADCLG
+197 PFSVQRTIATCLE
-210 LDLDRIH
+210 LDIEQVH

-229 KGHAYVEQVVTAALA
+229 KGHAYAEQVVTAALA
-244 MRLGE
+244 MRLGH
-249 PLLWIES
+249 PLRWIES

-274 QVGARADGTVVGMK
+274 EIGARTDGTVVGMK
-288 WSVTQDAGAY
+288 VNITQDAGAY

-336 GALRGAGRPEAA
+336 GALRGAGRPEACA
-348 ATVER
+348 FVER
-353 AMDLLAAEVGLDPV
+353 AMDLLAAELGMDAV

-374 LETHSDPVVTPTGAV
+374 LETHSAPVATPTGAV
-389 YDAGDYLAAMERAVE
+389 YDAGDYLGAMERAVE
-404 LVGYDD
+404 LAGYDE
-410 LRREQAERRARG
+410 LRREQAERRLQG
-422 DRHQLGIGVANYI
+422 DRYQLGIGVANYI

-451 HDDGA
+451 HDDGT

-481 LGIGWEHITVVQ
+481 LGIPMTDINIIQ

-526 DQARQLAA
+526 EQARHIAA

-542 DIAVYHGEGL
+542 DIATYHGEGL
-552 GVAGSPDTVLSWSRL
+552 GVAGSPDTVLSWRKLVEL
-567 AELSP
+567 AS

-583 GARSYPFG
+583 GARTFPFG
-591 THVAVVEV
+591 THVAVIEV
-599 DTETGGVHQLRHLCV
+599 DTETGGVRQLRHLCV

-642 WEEMVF
+642 WEEMVY
-648 DVGAGPRTTNFG
+648 DAGGGPRTTNFG

-666 AAEFCDFETHRNTTP
+666 AAEFCDFETYRNTTP

-704 QSAVIDALAP
+704 QSAVLDALAP
-714 YGVRHLDMPLT
+714 FGVRHLDMPFT

-732 LSGNG
+732 ASGDGNG
-737 DRNRRSTS
+737 R
-745 T
+745 

>member
-1 MATAGSILG
+1 MSKAGSILG

-32 DIPARSVVFVRSDV
+32 DIEARSVVFVRSDV
-46 PHGRILSI
+46 PHGRIVSI
-54 SGGEGVYVAE
+54 AGGDGVYTAE
-64 DLNIPDMLAGP
+64 DLDLPDMLAGP

-84 ALATGT
+84 ALARGT
-90 VGYVGDPVAVVVAD
+90 VGYVGDPVAAVVAD
-104 TLAEARD
+104 TVAEARD
-111 RAEEV
+111 RAEDV
-116 IVEIEELP
+116 VVEIEELP
-124 GNSDPTAAG
+124 AVSDPMDGTD
-133 EVVFE
+133 VVFE
-138 VDPIEDP
+138 VDPLEDP
-145 GALDGADVVVSF
+145 GALDDADVVVSF

-172 GILAIPNVDG
+172 GILAIPNVDA

-197 PFSVQRTIADCLG
+197 PFSVQRTIATCLG
-210 LDLDRIH
+210 LDIEQVH

-244 MRLGE
+244 VRLGC
-249 PLLWIES
+249 PLRWIES

-274 QVGARADGTVVGMK
+274 QIGARVDGTVVGMK
-288 WSVTQDAGAY
+288 VSVTQDAGAY

-348 ATVER
+348 ALVER
-353 AMDLLAAEVGLDPV
+353 AMDLLAAEIGLDAV

-374 LETHSDPVVTPTGAV
+374 IETHSDPVETPTGAV
-389 YDAGDYLAAMERAVE
+389 YDAGDYLGTMERAVE
-404 LVGYDD
+404 LVEYDD
-410 LRREQAERRARG
+410 LRHEQSERRRRG
-422 DRHQLGIGVANYI
+422 DRYQIGIGVANYI

-441 PSNDYGSVEV
+441 PSSDYGSVEI
-451 HDDGA
+451 HDNGT

-481 LGIGWEHITVVQ
+481 LGIPMADIQIIQ

-526 DQARQLAA
+526 EQARQVAA
-534 EHLEANVD
+534 EHLEANAD
-542 DIAVYHGEGL
+542 DIAVYRGEGL

-572 EPLAAECDFDQ
+572 DPLAAECDFDQ
-583 GARSYPFG
+583 GARTFPFG

-599 DTETGGVHQLRHLCV
+599 DSEIGGVRMLRHLCV

-632 GIAQGIAQAL
+632 GIAQGVAQAL
-642 WEEMVF
+642 WEEMAY
-648 DVGAGPRTTNFG
+648 DANAGPRTTNFG

-666 AAEFCDFETHRNTTP
+666 AAEFCDFETHRTTTP

-714 YGVRHLDMPLT
+714 FGIRHLDMPLA
-725 PEKVWRA
+725 PEKIWRA
-732 LSGNG
+732 VANSGDG
-737 DRNRRSTS
+737 R
-745 T
+745 